1 MHQISGNQVSLLPAP
16 ADLDKSSS
24 SGHHLSGDKLKPHNF
39 TFDQAY
45 WSHDPGDPHFTA
57 QDKVFRDLGED
68 VVTQSYSGY
77 NMCVFAYGQT
87 GSGKTYTME
96 GGPGIEEDMEQC
108 GVIPRTIRQIF
119 EMKKQLVEKSW
130 SYKLHV

>member
-1 MHQISGNQVSLLPAP
+1 MFGP
-16 ADLDKSSS
+16 SSS
-24 SGHHLSGDKLKPHNF
+24 
-39 TFDQAY
+39 Q
-45 WSHDPGDPHFTA
+45 
-57 QDKVFRDLGED
+57 GEIYD
-68 VVTQSYSGY
+68 EISQLVQSALDGY
-77 NMCVFAYGQT
+77 NVCVFAYGQT

-130 SYKLHV
+130 EYKLHVCVSSCNDTTNF

>member
-1 MHQISGNQVSLLPAP
+1 MSFSRVFGPSSNQGEVYDEISQLVQSA
-16 ADLDKSSS
+16 LD
-24 SGHHLSGDKLKPHNF
+24 
-39 TFDQAY
+39 
-45 WSHDPGDPHFTA
+45 
-57 QDKVFRDLGED
+57 
-68 VVTQSYSGY
+68 GY
-77 NMCVFAYGQT
+77 NVCVFAYGQT

-130 SYKLHV
+130 SYKLHVCIRTCIYTVKP